1 MLVTNPGGNFRSI
14 YLGVGAATASRMPK
28 AERGA
33 GRAGPY
39 SQFLEDRQY
48 GRVRHGAVDRLYRQ
62 MADDMLQT
70 PDRWVPS

>member
-1 MLVTNPGGNFRSI
+1 
-14 YLGVGAATASRMPK
+14 MPK

-39 SQFLEDRQY
+39 TQFLEDRQY
-48 GRVRHGAVDRLYRQ
+48 GRVRHGAVDRLYKQ

-70 PDRWVPS
+70 PDRWVS